1 MRPLGTV
8 GAMSHVLIATDGS
21 DLALSAA
28 RAVFAIV
35 PHPEKVTILA
45 ISEATPEIVADGGG
59 IEGPTMTP
67 SEVDNVIAEGNR
79 HADSAL
85 LGLSVLVP
93 EGVQVDRILEHGE
106 PGATICTVADHVGA
120 DVIVIG
126 SHGKN
131 WIKRVFLGSASEY
144 VVHHAKCPVLVV
156 PAPREHQDAP
166 AQEASATH

>member
-1 MRPLGTV
+1 
-8 GAMSHVLIATDGS
+8 MSHVLITTDGS

-28 RAVFAIV
+28 RAAFAIV
-35 PHPEKVTILA
+35 PTPEKVTILA
-45 ISEATPEIVADGGG
+45 ISEATPELVSDGGG

-67 SEVDNVIAEGNR
+67 AEVDKVITDGNR

-93 EGVQVDRILEHGE
+93 QGVPVDRILEHGD
-106 PGATICTVADHVGA
+106 PGATICMVAEHIGA

-131 WIKRVFLGSASEY
+131 WIKRVLLGSVSEY

-156 PAPREHQDAP
+156 PAPRDREDAP
-166 AQEASATH
+166 AHEAAATN